1 MPVHYEVK
9 DRIAHIVIDGRGDY
23 NLFNP
28 DMVYRPLKET
38 LEQFRDDPEAWVAVV
53 SAPPEK
59 KVFTYG
65 GDVKAVSAIRNRTA
79 GDDDPARGYAAAGK
93 ERLFRHEH
101 GDNAWSPFL
110 LRVGEMELYK
120 PLVFAVH
127 GSCIGAGMLL
137 MAAKADYAVVTPDVR
152 FGLLEIKHGIG
163 GGGGLAQQL
172 LSQLPWRIALD
183 MILRARFMY
192 AEEALRIGFVNEV
205 VPKEELLEAANRIA
219 EDYAAMPPLHVQS
232 VKRMAMYSRDLP
244 ASAMTFPGMLMS
256 AIMQDTPDSLEGPKA
271 FAEKRKANYTG
282 KME

>member
-1 MPVHYEVK
+1 MTIHYKVK
-9 DRIAHIVIDGRGDY
+9 DRIAQIVIDGRGDY
-23 NLFNP
+23 NLYNP
-28 DMVYRPLKET
+28 DMVYRPLKKT
-38 LEQFRDDPEAWVAVV
+38 LEDFRDDPEVWVGVV
-53 SAPPEK
+53 SAPLDK

-65 GDVKAVSAIRNRTA
+65 GDVKSVSAVLNKTV
-79 GDDDPARGYAAAGK
+79 GDDDPDRGYNLSM
-93 ERLFRHEH
+93 ERVFRHAYAQNEWTH
-101 GDNAWSPFL
+101 V

-137 MAAKADYAVVTPDVR
+137 MMAQSDYTVVTPDAR
-152 FGLLEIKHGIG
+152 FGVLELKHGVG

-183 MILRARFMY
+183 MMLRARFMH

-205 VPKEELLEAANRIA
+205 APKEELLVAANRVA

-244 ASAMTFPGMLMS
+244 ASAMRFPGMLMS

>member
-1 MPVHYEVK
+1 MPIHYEVK
-9 DRIAHIVIDGRGDY
+9 GRIAHIVVDGRGDY
-23 NLFNP
+23 NIFNP
-28 DMVYRPLKET
+28 DVVYLPLKKT
-38 LEQFRDDPEAWVAVV
+38 LENFRDDPEVWVGVV

-59 KVFTYG
+59 KVFSYG
-65 GDVKAVSAIRNRTA
+65 GDVKSVAAIRNKTDGA
-79 GDDDPARGYAAAGK
+79 TRGYNMSK
-93 ERLFRHEH
+93 ERLFRHDFAQNE
-101 GDNAWSPFL
+101 WSGV
-110 LRVGEMELYK
+110 LRSGELELYK

-127 GSCIGAGMLL
+127 GSCIAAGIVL
-137 MAAKADYAVVTPDVR
+137 MMAQSDYTIVTPDVR
-152 FGLLEIKHGIG
+152 FGMLELKNGIG
-163 GGGGLAQQL
+163 GFGGGGAEQL

-183 MILRARFMY
+183 MIMRSRFMY
-192 AEEALRIGFVNEV
+192 AEEALRIGFVNEI
-205 VPKEELLEAANRIA
+205 VPKEELLAAANRVA